1 MLWISGHYISHPIGS
16 LLGVHLIRIHPVAI
30 WHSRRRDQVRLW
42 PIDVRSCLV
51 ILLLLINIRITSI
64 KLILILFDLIGQ
76 LVCFQ
81 VIHLSTHRVVVAVAC
96 LWNLVELL

>member
-1 MLWISGHYISHPIGS
+1 LLWVCGHYISHPIGS
-16 LLGVHLIRIHPVAI
+16 LLGVHLIRVHTITI

-42 PIDVRSCLV
+42 SIDVRGCLV
-51 ILLLLINIRITSI
+51 ILLLLISIRITSI

-81 VIHLSTHRVVVAVAC
+81 VIHLSTHGVVVAVAC